1 MKATM
6 RKKCF
11 FFCFILLAV
20 VTNQIAHGQNR
31 KRGKNIYSPVPIDE
45 GDTCRIDIVFIIDS
59 SESAKN
65 QLFDLQKDFVQNMTD
80 SIFQMKPVK
89 SHMYSVKLASM
100 QFSSTVIIDHPF
112 TAWKNVQNFKEKIN
126 SLGFIGQ
133 GTYSYYAVSNA
144 THLFKTE
151 SRKRSV
157 KVAFLMTDGVDHPN
171 SPNVQGIAKT
181 ARSLGIHFVTIGLS
195 KKAVQ
200 EEKLRMIFGDSSS
213 KRVLCLDDQNLVAD
227 VALEL
232 EALLQEQ
239 CVRKTCECEKGVK
252 GDKGSDGSKGEKGDP
267 GPKGNKGDAQKGD
280 HGEKGE
286 EGTPGYK
293 GDKGERGECG
303 APGPKG
309 EIGLQGSVG
318 PTGPRGPQ
326 GIRGDPGEQ
335 GLKGIQGSKGE
346 QGPPGPYGP
355 AGSPG
360 IGEPGPKGAEGREG
374 RIGLRGPPGIG
385 EPGLP
390 GPPGPPGSPG
400 EKGSTG
406 QGIQGDK
413 GEKGSPGV
421 RGPSGPKG
429 EQVKGDKGDQGQVGP
444 QGPPGPPGAGLQGS
458 QGVQGPPG
466 IPGPKGS
473 EGYGWPGPKGEPG
486 ERGQKGEPGRPGNS
500 TTGLKGDTGLPGTP
514 GEKGVKG
521 EKGLIGRKGEKGD
534 EGPRGPEGPPG
545 KGLLGQKGDPGEKGS
560 KGMIGPTG
568 LQGQAGPKGDRGE
581 TGPPGVPGASVWGPP
596 GPKGDP
602 GYKGLPG
609 DPGIPGNSI
618 MGPMGK
624 QGPPGPPGPQGA
636 KADKGDKGEA
646 GPPGPAGPEGPEGP
660 KGVGDAGPKGERGIK
675 GDPGPPGPPG
685 WGHMGPKGIMGRKGL
700 PGLPGPPGIS
710 IQGDKGEKGSKG
722 LPGPKGSVGNGLP
735 GRKGDYGDKGDT
747 GSKGA
752 KGEIGDPGPPGPKG
766 SGGRKGEPGLSR
778 EDVIRLIN
786 EICGCGIK
794 CRTTPLELIFVIDS
808 SESVGPDNFNIIKT
822 FMKTFIDKISASQAT
837 SRIGIINFSH
847 RVDLVSSLKQYTNK
861 EHLKSAVDKM
871 PYLGEGTYTASAIQE
886 AIHLF
891 QAARPAV
898 RKVAVVI
905 TDGQADSRDKVRLD
919 TIVREAHATNI
930 EIFVIGVVQ
939 RTDPHYDD
947 ILKEMQ
953 LIATDPDEEHVYQID
968 DFVTLSVLENK
979 LITKICENE
988 SAAYTRKY
996 NILSPSPSLESEIAR
1011 KDANSLLPKVT
1022 TSEIDML
1029 PTEGDSNPM
1038 SNQHSPTQSTYTEP
1052 LPSAQDHSVTTS
1064 AHRES
1069 TLPPVYNI
1077 SEIRPPSPVV
1087 NPFVGGTATERH
1099 QPAPWQTEIA
1109 RSPKN
1114 PRCLEPM
1121 KPGDCWNYVVKWF
1134 YDKSGNSCGQFWYGG
1149 CNGNNNR
1156 FETEK
1161 ECRETCVD

>member
-1 MKATM
+1 MG
-6 RKKCF
+6 KKYF
-11 FFCFILLAV
+11 FFCSILLAV
-20 VTNQIAHGQNR
+20 ITNQIVHGQNR
-31 KRGKNIYSPVPIDE
+31 KRGKNIYSPMPKDE
-45 GDTCRIDIVFIIDS
+45 GDMCLIDIVFIIDS

-65 QLFDLQKDFVQNMTD
+65 RLFDIQKNFVQNITD

-171 SPNVQGIAKT
+171 SPNVQGIATT

-200 EEKLRMIFGDSSS
+200 EEKLRMISGDSSS
-213 KRVLCLDDQNLVAD
+213 KRVLCLDDQNLVVD

-232 EALLQEQ
+232 VSYADVNL
-239 CVRKTCECEKGVK
+239 CVQKTCECEKGEK
-252 GDKGSDGSKGEKGDP
+252 GDKGEKGNDGSKGDKGDQ
-267 GPKGNKGDAQKGD
+267 GPKGNKTGNAMSFWVTGKTIAEHFPSTIKGVGLLFQLRD
-280 HGEKGE
+280 EPVFIKYHFCNKFLQ
-286 EGTPGYK
+286 PF
-293 GDKGERGECG
+293 RGFVLSAEDNVLSGICH
-303 APGPKG
+303 A
-309 EIGLQGSVG
+309 
-318 PTGPRGPQ
+318 Q
-326 GIRGDPGEQ
+326 GIV
-335 GLKGIQGSKGE
+335 GE

-355 AGSPG
+355 AGPSG

-413 GEKGSPGV
+413 GEKGSVGAPG
-421 RGPSGPKG
+421 PAGPKG
-429 EQVKGDKGDQGQVGP
+429 DQVKGDKGDQGRVGP
-444 QGPPGPPGAGLQGS
+444 QGPPGPPGPSHQGR
-458 QGVQGPPG
+458 QGAQGPPG
-466 IPGPKGS
+466 NPGAKGS
-473 EGYGWPGPKGEPG
+473 RGFGLP
-486 ERGQKGEPGRPGNS
+486 GQKGEPGTAGQKGEPGLPGIS
-500 TTGLKGDTGLPGTP
+500 SSGLKGATGLPGTP

-521 EKGLIGRKGEKGD
+521 ETGL
-534 EGPRGPEGPPG
+534 PG
-545 KGLLGQKGDPGEKGS
+545 KKVRKYILPHVKGGDPGEKGS
-560 KGMIGPTG
+560 KGVIGPTG
-568 LQGQAGPKGDRGE
+568 PTGPAGPKGDRGE
-581 TGPPGVPGASVWGPP
+581 MGPRGVPGSSVWGPP

-602 GYKGLPG
+602 GYQGPPG
-609 DPGIPGNSI
+609 DDGRPGNSI
-618 MGPMGK
+618 MGPTGHR
-624 QGPPGPPGPQGA
+624 GLPGPPGPEGP

-646 GPPGPAGPEGPEGP
+646 GPPGPAGPAGPEGP
-660 KGVGDAGPKGERGIK
+660 KGVGDAGPKGDRGIK

-685 WGHMGPKGIMGRKGL
+685 WGHMGPKGIMGRDGL
-700 PGLPGPPGIS
+700 PGPPGPPGIS

-722 LPGPKGSVGNGLP
+722 FPGPKGSVGTGLP
-735 GRKGDYGDKGDT
+735 GPKGNYGDKGDT

-778 EDVIRLIN
+778 EDVVRLIH

-794 CRTTPLELIFVIDS
+794 CKTTPLELVFVIDS
-808 SESVGPDNFNIIKT
+808 SESVGPENFNIIKA
-822 FMKTFIDKISASQAT
+822 FMKTFIDKVSASHAT
-837 SRIGIINFSH
+837 TRIGIINFSH
-847 RVDLVSSLKQYTNK
+847 RVDLVSSLKQFTSK
-861 EHLKSAVDKM
+861 EHLKSAVDEM

-886 AIHLF
+886 AIRLF

-905 TDGQADSRDKVRLD
+905 TDGQADNRDKVRLD
-919 TIVREAHATNI
+919 TVVREAHATNI
-930 EIFVIGVVQ
+930 EIFVIGIVQ
-939 RTDPHYDD
+939 RTDPHFDD
-947 ILKEMQ
+947 FLKEMQ

-968 DFVTLSVLENK
+968 DFITLSVLENK

-988 SAAYTRKY
+988 SAVYTRNY
-996 NILSPSPSLESEIAR
+996 NILSPSPSPEPEIAR
-1011 KDANSLLPKVT
+1011 KDANSLLRKT
-1022 TSEIDML
+1022 TISEIDIL
-1029 PTEGDSNPM
+1029 PTEGSSNPDH
-1038 SNQHSPTQSTYTEP
+1038 NVTPSPHGQSI
-1052 LPSAQDHSVTTS
+1052 
-1064 AHRES
+1064 
-1069 TLPPVYNI
+1069 LPPVDNI
-1077 SEIRPPSPVV
+1077 SEIRPLSPVV
-1087 NPFVGGTATERH
+1087 NPFVGGTATEDH
-1099 QPAPWQTEIA
+1099 QPAVWQAEVA
-1109 RSPKN
+1109 RTQKKSKLTFTDALSD

-1121 KPGDCWNYVVKWF
+1121 KPGDCWNYVVKWY
-1134 YDKSGNSCGQFWYGG
+1134 YDKAGNSCGQFWYGG
-1149 CNGNNNR
+1149 CNGTNNR

-1161 ECRETCVD
+1161 ECRETCVG

>member
-1 MKATM
+1 M

-11 FFCFILLAV
+11 FFCCIILAV
-20 VTNQIAHGQNR
+20 ITNQIVHGQNR
-31 KRGKNIYSPVPIDE
+31 RRGKNFYSPMPEDE
-45 GDTCRIDIVFIIDS
+45 GDMCLIDIVFIIDS

-65 QLFDLQKDFVQNMTD
+65 QLFEIQKNFVQNLTD

-89 SHMYSVKLASM
+89 SHKYSVKLASM

-171 SPNVQGIAKT
+171 SPNVQGIATT

-200 EEKLRMIFGDSSS
+200 EEKLRMISGDSSS
-213 KRVLCLDDQNLVAD
+213 KRVLCLDDQNLVVD

-232 EALLQEQ
+232 EALLQKQ
-239 CVRKTCECEKGVK
+239 CAQKTHCECEKGVK
-252 GDKGSDGSKGEKGDP
+252 GDKGEKGSDGSKGDKGDP
-267 GPKGNKGDAQKGD
+267 GPKGIRGDAQKGD
-280 HGEKGE
+280 HGEKGK
-286 EGTPGYK
+286 EGAPGDK

-318 PTGPRGPQ
+318 PMGPRGPQ
-326 GIRGDPGEQ
+326 GIRGDPGQQ
-335 GLKGIQGSKGE
+335 GPKGIQGNKGE

-355 AGSPG
+355 AGPSG

-413 GEKGSPGV
+413 GEKGSEGI
-421 RGPSGPKG
+421 RGLPGPKG
-429 EQVKGDKGDQGQVGP
+429 EPVKGDKGEQGQVGP
-444 QGPPGPPGAGLQGS
+444 QGPPGLPGQGHEGR
-458 QGVQGPPG
+458 QGAQGPPG
-466 IPGPKGS
+466 NPGPRGS
-473 EGYGWPGPKGEPG
+473 PGHGWPGPKGEAGNP
-486 ERGQKGEPGRPGNS
+486 GQKGEPGPPGIS
-500 TTGLKGDTGLPGTP
+500 SSGLKGETGLPGTP
-514 GEKGVKG
+514 GDKGVKG
-521 EKGLIGRKGEKGD
+521 DKGLSGKKVRKYIL
-534 EGPRGPEGPPG
+534 PRKRCTKRVMKEE
-545 KGLLGQKGDPGEKGS
+545 QIICRFAGDPGEKGS
-560 KGMIGPTG
+560 EGMIGPI
-568 LQGQAGPKGDRGE
+568 GPKGQTGSKGDPGE
-581 TGPPGVPGASVWGPP
+581 KGPPGVPGASVRGPP
-596 GPKGDP
+596 GPKGEP
-602 GYKGLPG
+602 GHNGSPG
-609 DPGIPGNSI
+609 DTGPPGNSI
-618 MGPMGK
+618 MGPTGP
-624 QGPPGPPGPQGA
+624 QGPPGPPGPEGP

-646 GPPGPAGPEGPEGP
+646 GPPGPAGPTGPEGP
-660 KGVGDAGPKGERGIK
+660 KGVGDAGPKGDRGIK
-675 GDPGPPGPPG
+675 GDLGPPGPPG

-700 PGLPGPPGIS
+700 PGPPGPPGIS

-722 LPGPKGSVGNGLP
+722 FPGPKGSVGTGLP
-735 GRKGDYGDKGDT
+735 GQKGDYGDKGDT

-778 EDVIRLIN
+778 EDVIRLIS

-794 CRTTPLELIFVIDS
+794 CRTTPLELVFVIDS

-822 FMKTFIDKISASQAT
+822 FVKTFIDKISANHAT
-837 SRIGIINFSH
+837 TRIGIINFSH
-847 RVDLVSSLKQYTNK
+847 RVDLVSSLKQYTSK
-861 EHLKSAVDKM
+861 EYLKSAVDKM
-871 PYLGEGTYTASAIQE
+871 PYLGEGTFTASAIQE
-886 AIHLF
+886 AIRLF

-930 EIFVIGVVQ
+930 EIFVIGIVQ

-947 ILKEMQ
+947 FLKEMQ

-968 DFVTLSVLENK
+968 DFITLSVLENK

-988 SAAYTRKY
+988 SAVYIRNY

-1011 KDANSLLPKVT
+1011 KDADSLLPKVT

-1029 PTEGDSNPM
+1029 PTERTSNP
-1038 SNQHSPTQSTYTEP
+1038 
-1052 LPSAQDHSVTTS
+1052 DHSVTTS

-1069 TLPPVYNI
+1069 ILPPVHNI
-1077 SEIRPPSPVV
+1077 SEIRPLSPVV
-1087 NPFVGGTATERH
+1087 NPFVGGTATEGH
-1099 QPAPWQTEIA
+1099 QPAAWQTEVA
-1109 RSPKN
+1109 RTQKKSKLTFTDALSD

-1121 KPGDCWNYVVKWF
+1121 KPGDCWNYVVKWY
-1134 YDKSGNSCGQFWYGG
+1134 YDKDGNSCGQFWYGG
-1149 CNGNNNR
+1149 CNGTNNR

>member
-1 MKATM
+1 MKVKKM
-6 RKKCF
+6 RKNCF
-11 FFCFILLAV
+11 FFCSILLAV
-20 VTNQIAHGQNR
+20 ITNQIVHGQNR
-31 KRGKNIYSPVPIDE
+31 KRGKNIYSPMPKDE
-45 GDTCRIDIVFIIDS
+45 GDMCLIDIVFIIDS

-65 QLFDLQKDFVQNMTD
+65 HLFDIQKNFVQNITD

-171 SPNVQGIAKT
+171 SPNVQGIATT

-200 EEKLRMIFGDSSS
+200 EEKLRMISGDSSS
-213 KRVLCLDDQNLVAD
+213 KRVLCLDDQNLVVD

-232 EALLQEQ
+232 EALLQKQ
-239 CVRKTCECEKGVK
+239 CVQKTCECEKGEK
-252 GDKGSDGSKGEKGDP
+252 GDKGEKGSDGSKGDKGDP

-286 EGTPGYK
+286 EGAPGYK

-326 GIRGDPGEQ
+326 GIRGDPGQQ
-335 GLKGIQGSKGE
+335 GPKGIQGNKGE

-355 AGSPG
+355 AGPSG

-374 RIGLRGPPGIG
+374 RVGLRGPPGIG

-390 GPPGPPGSPG
+390 GPPGPPGLPG

-406 QGIQGDK
+406 QGIPGDK
-413 GEKGSPGV
+413 GEKGSDGA
-421 RGPSGPKG
+421 RGPAGPKG
-429 EQVKGDKGDQGQVGP
+429 DQVKGDKGDQGQVGP
-444 QGPPGPPGAGLQGS
+444 QGPPGPPGPSHQGR
-458 QGVQGPPG
+458 QGAQGPPG
-466 IPGPKGS
+466 NPGAKGS
-473 EGYGWPGPKGEPG
+473 RGSGWPGPKGEPG
-486 ERGQKGEPGRPGNS
+486 KAGQKGEPGLPGIS
-500 TTGLKGDTGLPGTP
+500 SPGLKGATGLPGTP
-514 GEKGVKG
+514 GEKGLKG
-521 EKGLIGRKGEKGD
+521 EKGLTGKKGEKGE

-568 LQGQAGPKGDRGE
+568 LTGPAGLKGDRGE
-581 TGPPGVPGASVWGPP
+581 KGPPGLPGSSVWGPP

-602 GYKGLPG
+602 GYQGPPG
-609 DPGIPGNSI
+609 DDGQPGNSI
-618 MGPMGK
+618 MGPTGHR
-624 QGPPGPPGPQGA
+624 GLPGPPGPEGP
-636 KADKGDKGEA
+636 KADKGDKGEV

-660 KGVGDAGPKGERGIK
+660 KGVGDPGPKGDRGFK
-675 GDPGPPGPPG
+675 GDPGAPGPPG
-685 WGHMGPKGIMGRKGL
+685 WGHMGPKGIMGRDGL
-700 PGLPGPPGIS
+700 PGPPGPPGIS

-722 LPGPKGSVGNGLP
+722 FPGPKGSVGTGLP
-735 GRKGDYGDKGDT
+735 GQKGDYGDKGDT

-778 EDVIRLIN
+778 EDVIRLIH

-794 CRTTPLELIFVIDS
+794 CKTTPLELVFVIDS
-808 SESVGPDNFNIIKT
+808 SESVGPENFNIIKT
-822 FMKTFIDKISASQAT
+822 FMKTFIDKVSANHAT
-837 SRIGIINFSH
+837 TRIGIINFSH
-847 RVDLVSSLKQYTNK
+847 RVDLVSSLKQYTSK
-861 EHLKSAVDKM
+861 EHLKSAVDEM

-886 AIHLF
+886 AIRLF

-905 TDGQADSRDKVRLD
+905 TDGQADNRDKVRLD
-919 TIVREAHATNI
+919 TIVREAHATDI
-930 EIFVIGVVQ
+930 EIFVIGIVQ
-939 RTDPHYDD
+939 RTDPHFDD
-947 ILKEMQ
+947 FLKEMQ

-988 SAAYTRKY
+988 SAIYTRNY
-996 NILSPSPSLESEIAR
+996 SILSSSPSPEPEIAR
-1011 KDANSLLPKVT
+1011 KDANSLLPKMT
-1022 TSEIDML
+1022 TSEIAIL
-1029 PTEGDSNPM
+1029 STKGSSNPHGP
-1038 SNQHSPTQSTYTEP
+1038 SRSTYTEP
-1052 LPSAQDHSVTTS
+1052 LPSAQDHNVTAS
-1064 AHRES
+1064 PHRQS
-1069 TLPPVYNI
+1069 ILPPVYNI
-1077 SEIRPPSPVV
+1077 SETRPLSPVV
-1087 NPFVGGTATERH
+1087 NPFVGRTATEDH
-1099 QPAPWQTEIA
+1099 QPAVWQAEVA
-1109 RSPKN
+1109 RAQKN

-1121 KPGDCWNYVVKWF
+1121 KPGDCWNYVVKWY
-1134 YDKSGNSCGQFWYGG
+1134 YDKAGNSCGQFWYGG

>member
-1 MKATM
+1 M
-6 RKKCF
+6 RNKCF
-11 FFCFILLAV
+11 FFCSILLAV
-20 VTNQIAHGQNR
+20 ITNQIVHGQNR
-31 KRGKNIYSPVPIDE
+31 KRGKNIYSPMPKDE
-45 GDTCRIDIVFIIDS
+45 GDMCLIDIVFIIDS

-65 QLFDLQKDFVQNMTD
+65 QLFDIQKNFVQNITD

-112 TAWKNVQNFKEKIN
+112 TAWKNVQNFKEKIS

-171 SPNVQGIAKT
+171 SPNVQGIATT

-200 EEKLRMIFGDSSS
+200 EEKLRMISGDSSS
-213 KRVLCLDDQNLVAD
+213 KHVLCLDDQNLVVD
-227 VALEL
+227 VALEVVSCADVNL
-232 EALLQEQ
+232 
-239 CVRKTCECEKGVK
+239 CVQKTCECEKGEK
-252 GDKGSDGSKGEKGDP
+252 GDKGEKGSDGSKGDKGDP

-280 HGEKGE
+280 YGEKGE
-286 EGTPGYK
+286 EVCDYYSANSYF
-293 GDKGERGECG
+293 GERGECG

-309 EIGLQGSVG
+309 QIGLQGSVG

-326 GIRGDPGEQ
+326 GIRGDPGQQ
-335 GLKGIQGSKGE
+335 GPKGIQGNKGE

-355 AGSPG
+355 AGPSG

-374 RIGLRGPPGIG
+374 RIGLRGPPGTG

-413 GEKGSPGV
+413 GEKGSDGA
-421 RGPSGPKG
+421 RGPPGPKG
-429 EQVKGDKGDQGQVGP
+429 DQVKGDKGDQGQVGP
-444 QGPPGPPGAGLQGS
+444 QGPPGPPGPSHQGR
-458 QGVQGPPG
+458 QGAQGPPG
-466 IPGPKGS
+466 NPGAKGS
-473 EGYGWPGPKGEPG
+473 RGFGLP
-486 ERGQKGEPGRPGNS
+486 GQKGEPGTAGQKGEPGLPGIS
-500 TTGLKGDTGLPGTP
+500 SSGLKGATGLPGTP

-521 EKGLIGRKGEKGD
+521 EKGL
-534 EGPRGPEGPPG
+534 PG
-545 KGLLGQKGDPGEKGS
+545 KKVRKCILPHVKGGDPGEKGS
-560 KGMIGPTG
+560 KGIIGPTG
-568 LQGQAGPKGDRGE
+568 PTGPAGPKGDPGE
-581 TGPPGVPGASVWGPP
+581 TGPPGVPGSSVWGPP

-602 GYKGLPG
+602 GYQGPPG
-609 DPGIPGNSI
+609 DDGLPGNSI
-618 MGPMGK
+618 MGPTGRR
-624 QGPPGPPGPQGA
+624 GLPGPPGPEGP

-646 GPPGPAGPEGPEGP
+646 GPPGPAGPAGPEGP
-660 KGVGDAGPKGERGIK
+660 KGVGDAGPKGDRGIK

-685 WGHMGPKGIMGRKGL
+685 WGHMGPKGVMGRDGL
-700 PGLPGPPGIS
+700 PGPPGPPGIS

-722 LPGPKGSVGNGLP
+722 FPGPKGSVGTGLP
-735 GRKGDYGDKGDT
+735 GQKGDYGDKGDT

-778 EDVIRLIN
+778 EDVIRLIH

-794 CRTTPLELIFVIDS
+794 CKTTPLELVFVIDS
-808 SESVGPDNFNIIKT
+808 SESVGPENFNIIKT
-822 FMKTFIDKISASQAT
+822 FMKTFINKVSANHAT
-837 SRIGIINFSH
+837 TRIGIINFSH
-847 RVDLVSSLKQYTNK
+847 RVDLVSSLKQYTSK
-861 EHLKSAVDKM
+861 ERLISAVDKM

-886 AIHLF
+886 AIRLF
-891 QAARPAV
+891 QAARLAV

-905 TDGQADSRDKVRLD
+905 TDGQADNQDKVRLD
-919 TIVREAHATNI
+919 TVVREAHATNI
-930 EIFVIGVVQ
+930 EIFVIGIVQ
-939 RTDPHYDD
+939 RTDPHFDD
-947 ILKEMQ
+947 FLKEMQ

-968 DFVTLSVLENK
+968 DFATLSVLENK

-988 SAAYTRKY
+988 SAVYTRNY
-996 NILSPSPSLESEIAR
+996 NILSPSPSPEPEIAR
-1011 KDANSLLPKVT
+1011 KDANSLLPKTT
-1022 TSEIDML
+1022 TSEIDIL
-1029 PTEGDSNPM
+1029 PTEGS
-1038 SNQHSPTQSTYTEP
+1038 SSPVSK
-1052 LPSAQDHSVTTS
+1052 LVT
-1064 AHRES
+1064 
-1069 TLPPVYNI
+1069 VVKFYNI
-1077 SEIRPPSPVV
+1077 SEIRPLSPVV
-1087 NPFVGGTATERH
+1087 NPFVGGIATEDH
-1099 QPAPWQTEIA
+1099 QPAVWQAEIA
-1109 RSPKN
+1109 RTQKKSKLTFTDALSD
-1114 PRCLEPM
+1114 PRCLELM
-1121 KPGDCWNYVVKWF
+1121 KPGDCWNYVVKWY
-1134 YDKSGNSCGQFWYGG
+1134 YDKAGNSCGQFWYGG
-1149 CNGNNNR
+1149 CNGTNNR

>member
-1 MKATM
+1 DM
-6 RKKCF
+6 C
-11 FFCFILLAV
+11 L
-20 VTNQIAHGQNR
+20 
-31 KRGKNIYSPVPIDE
+31 
-45 GDTCRIDIVFIIDS
+45 IDIVFIIDS

-65 QLFDLQKDFVQNMTD
+65 QLFDTQKNFVQNITD

-171 SPNVQGIAKT
+171 SPNVQGIATT

-200 EEKLRMIFGDSSS
+200 EEKLRMISGDSSS
-213 KRVLCLDDQNLVAD
+213 KRVLCLDDQNLVVD

-232 EALLQEQ
+232 VSYADVNL
-239 CVRKTCECEKGVK
+239 CVEKTCECEKGEK
-252 GDKGSDGSKGEKGDP
+252 GDKGEKGSDGSKGDKGDP
-267 GPKGNKGDAQKGD
+267 GPKGNKGEAQKGD

-286 EGTPGYK
+286 EVCDYYSANSYF
-293 GDKGERGECG
+293 GERGECG

-326 GIRGDPGEQ
+326 GIRGDPGQQ
-335 GLKGIQGSKGE
+335 GPKGIQGNKGE

-355 AGSPG
+355 AGPSG

-413 GEKGSPGV
+413 GEKGSPGA
-421 RGPSGPKG
+421 RGPAGQKVTKS
-429 EQVKGDKGDQGQVGP
+429 KGDQGQVGP
-444 QGPPGPPGAGLQGS
+444 QGPPGPPGPSHQGR
-458 QGVQGPPG
+458 QGAQGPPG
-466 IPGPKGS
+466 NPGAKGS
-473 EGYGWPGPKGEPG
+473 RGSGWPGPKVMV
-486 ERGQKGEPGRPGNS
+486 QTLFFKSS
-500 TTGLKGDTGLPGTP
+500 TGATGLPGTP

-521 EKGLIGRKGEKGD
+521 EKGLTGNKVRKYILLHLECIFAVTEK
-534 EGPRGPEGPPG
+534 
-545 KGLLGQKGDPGEKGS
+545 KVCFLQGDPGEKGS

-568 LQGQAGPKGDRGE
+568 PTGPAGQKGDRGE
-581 TGPPGVPGASVWGPP
+581 TGPPGVPGSSVWGPP

-602 GYKGLPG
+602 GYQGPPG
-609 DPGIPGNSI
+609 DDGRPGNSI
-618 MGPMGK
+618 MGPTVGTTTDTCFISLLY
-624 QGPPGPPGPQGA
+624 Q
-636 KADKGDKGEA
+636 
-646 GPPGPAGPEGPEGP
+646 GPPGPAGPAGPEGP
-660 KGVGDAGPKGERGIK
+660 KGMGDAGPKGDRGIK

-685 WGHMGPKGIMGRKGL
+685 WGHMGPKGIMGRDGL
-700 PGLPGPPGIS
+700 PGPPGPPGIS

-722 LPGPKGSVGNGLP
+722 FPGPKGSVGTGLP

-778 EDVIRLIN
+778 EDVIRLIH

-794 CRTTPLELIFVIDS
+794 CKTTPLELVFVIDS
-808 SESVGPDNFNIIKT
+808 SESVGPENFNIIKT
-822 FMKTFIDKISASQAT
+822 FMKTFIDKVSANQAT
-837 SRIGIINFSH
+837 TRIGIINFSH
-847 RVDLVSSLKQYTNK
+847 RVDLVSSLKQYTSK

-886 AIHLF
+886 AIRLF

-905 TDGQADSRDKVRLD
+905 TDGQVDRRDKVRLD
-919 TIVREAHATNI
+919 TIVREAHAASI
-930 EIFVIGVVQ
+930 EVFVIGIVQ
-939 RTDPHYDD
+939 RTDPHFDD
-947 ILKEMQ
+947 FLKEMQ

-988 SAAYTRKY
+988 SAGYTRNY
-996 NILSPSPSLESEIAR
+996 NILSPSPSPEPEIAR
-1011 KDANSLLPKVT
+1011 KDVNSLLPKMT
-1022 TSEIDML
+1022 TSEIDIP
-1029 PTEGDSNPM
+1029 PTEASSNPV
-1038 SNQHSPTQSTYTEP
+1038 SK
-1052 LPSAQDHSVTTS
+1052 LVK
-1064 AHRES
+1064 
-1069 TLPPVYNI
+1069 VVKFYNI
-1077 SEIRPPSPVV
+1077 SEIRPLSPVV
-1087 NPFVGGTATERH
+1087 NPFVSGTATEDH
-1099 QPAPWQTEIA
+1099 QPAVWQAEVA
-1109 RSPKN
+1109 RTKKKSKLTFTDALSD

-1121 KPGDCWNYVVKWF
+1121 KPGDCWNYVVKWY
-1134 YDKSGNSCGQFWYGG
+1134 YDKDGNSCGQFWYGG
-1149 CNGNNNR
+1149 CNGTNNR

>member
-1 MKATM
+1 M

-11 FFCFILLAV
+11 FFYFILLAV
-20 VTNQIAHGQNR
+20 ITNQRVHGQNR
-31 KRGKNIYSPVPIDE
+31 KRVKNIYSPMPKDE
-45 GDTCRIDIVFIIDS
+45 GDECLIDIVFILDS

-65 QLFDLQKDFVQNMTD
+65 QLFDTQKNFVHNITD

-112 TAWKNVQNFKEKIN
+112 TAWKNVQNFKEKIS

-171 SPNVQGIAKT
+171 SPNVQGIATT

-200 EEKLRMIFGDSSS
+200 TQKLRMISGDSSS
-213 KRVLCLDDQNLVAD
+213 ERVLCLDDENLVVD

-232 EALLQEQ
+232 EALLQKQ
-239 CVRKTCECEKGVK
+239 CVQKTCECEKGEK
-252 GDKGSDGSKGEKGDP
+252 GDKGEKGNDGSKGDKGDP
-267 GPKGNKGDAQKGD
+267 GPKGNKGDAQKGE

-286 EGTPGYK
+286 EGAPGYK

-326 GIRGDPGEQ
+326 GIRGDPGQQ
-335 GLKGIQGSKGE
+335 GPKGIQGNKGE

-355 AGSPG
+355 AGPAG

-406 QGIQGDK
+406 QGIPGDK
-413 GEKGSPGV
+413 GEKGSDGA
-421 RGPSGPKG
+421 RGPAGPKG
-429 EQVKGDKGDQGQVGP
+429 DQVKGDKGDQGQVGP
-444 QGPPGPPGAGLQGS
+444 QGPPGPPGPSLQGR
-458 QGVQGPPG
+458 QGAQGPPG
-466 IPGPKGS
+466 NPGAKGS
-473 EGYGWPGPKGEPG
+473 RGSGWPGPKGEPG
-486 ERGQKGEPGRPGNS
+486 KAGQKGEPGLPGIS
-500 TTGLKGDTGLPGTP
+500 SSGIKGATGLPGTP

-521 EKGLIGRKGEKGD
+521 EKGLTGNKGEKGE

-560 KGMIGPTG
+560 KGMIGPKG
-568 LQGQAGPKGDRGE
+568 LIGPAGPKGDRGE
-581 TGPPGVPGASVWGPP
+581 TGPPGVPGQSVWGPP

-602 GYKGLPG
+602 GYQGPPG
-609 DPGIPGNSI
+609 DDGHPGNSI
-618 MGPMGK
+618 MGPTGHR
-624 QGPPGPPGPQGA
+624 GLPGPPGPEGP

-646 GPPGPAGPEGPEGP
+646 GPPGPAGPAGPEGP
-660 KGVGDAGPKGERGIK
+660 KGVGDAGPKGDQGIK

-685 WGHMGPKGIMGRKGL
+685 WGHIGPKGIMGRDGL
-700 PGLPGPPGIS
+700 PGPPGPPGIS

-722 LPGPKGSVGNGLP
+722 FPGPKGSVGTGLP

-778 EDVIRLIN
+778 EDVIRLIH

-794 CRTTPLELIFVIDS
+794 CKTTPLELVFVIDS
-808 SESVGPDNFNIIKT
+808 SESVGPENFKIIKT
-822 FMKTFIDKISASQAT
+822 FMKTFIDKVSANHAT
-837 SRIGIINFSH
+837 TRIGIINFSH
-847 RVDLVSSLKQYTNK
+847 RVDLVSTLKQYTSK
-861 EHLKSAVDKM
+861 ERLKSAVDEM

-898 RKVAVVI
+898 RKVALVI
-905 TDGQADSRDKVRLD
+905 TDGQADNRDKVRLD

-930 EIFVIGVVQ
+930 EIFVIGIVQ
-939 RTDPHYDD
+939 RTDPHFDD
-947 ILKEMQ
+947 FLKEMQ

-988 SAAYTRKY
+988 SAVYTRYY
-996 NILSPSPSLESEIAR
+996 NILSPSPSPEPETAR
-1011 KDANSLLPKVT
+1011 KDANSLLPKTT
-1022 TSEIDML
+1022 TSKIDIL
-1029 PTEGDSNPM
+1029 PTEGSSN
-1038 SNQHSPTQSTYTEP
+1038 SHSPSRSAHTEP
-1052 LPSAQDHSVTTS
+1052 LPSAQDHNVTTS
-1064 AHRES
+1064 PRS
-1069 TLPPVYNI
+1069 QSMLPPVYNI
-1077 SEIRPPSPVV
+1077 AEIRPLSPAVS
-1087 NPFVGGTATERH
+1087 PFVGGTATEDH
-1099 QPAPWQTEIA
+1099 QSAAWQAEAA
-1109 RSPKN
+1109 RTQKN

-1121 KPGDCWNYVVKWF
+1121 KPGDCWNYVVKWY
-1134 YDKSGNSCGQFWYGG
+1134 YDKAGNSCGQFWYGG
-1149 CNGNNNR
+1149 CDGTNNR

>member
-1 MKATM
+1 M
-6 RKKCF
+6 RKKYF
-11 FFCFILLAV
+11 FFYFILLAV
-20 VTNQIAHGQNR
+20 ITNQMVHGQNR
-31 KRGKNIYSPVPIDE
+31 KKGKNIYSPMPKDE
-45 GDTCRIDIVFIIDS
+45 GDMCLIDIVFIIDS

-65 QLFDLQKDFVQNMTD
+65 QLFDIQKNFVQNITD

-112 TAWKNVQNFKEKIN
+112 TAWKDVQNFKEKIS

-133 GTYSYYAVSNA
+133 GTYSYYAISNA

-171 SPNVQGIAKT
+171 SPNVQGIATT

-200 EEKLRMIFGDSSS
+200 EEKLRMISGDSSS
-213 KRVLCLDDQNLVAD
+213 KRVLCLDDQNLVVD
-227 VALEL
+227 IALEL
-232 EALLQEQ
+232 VSYADVNF
-239 CVRKTCECEKGVK
+239 CVQKTCECEKGEK
-252 GDKGSDGSKGEKGDP
+252 GDKGEKGSDGSKGEKGDA

-286 EGTPGYK
+286 EGAPGYK

-318 PTGPRGPQ
+318 PTGPLGPQ
-326 GIRGDPGEQ
+326 GIRGDPGQQ
-335 GLKGIQGSKGE
+335 GPKGIQGNKGE

-355 AGSPG
+355 AGPSG

-413 GEKGSPGV
+413 GEKGSDGA
-421 RGPSGPKG
+421 RGPRGPKG
-429 EQVKGDKGDQGQVGP
+429 EQVKGNKGDQGQVGP
-444 QGPPGPPGAGLQGS
+444 QGPPGPPGPSQQGR
-458 QGVQGPPG
+458 QGAQGPPG
-466 IPGPKGS
+466 NPGPKGS
-473 EGYGWPGPKGEPG
+473 QGSGWPGPKGEPG
-486 ERGQKGEPGRPGNS
+486 KPGQKGEPGLPGIS
-500 TTGLKGDTGLPGTP
+500 SSGLKGATGLPGSP

-521 EKGLIGRKGEKGD
+521 ETGLTGKKVRKYILPHVKG
-534 EGPRGPEGPPG
+534 
-545 KGLLGQKGDPGEKGS
+545 GDPGEKGS
-560 KGMIGPTG
+560 EGMIGPTG
-568 LQGQAGPKGDRGE
+568 LKGPAGLKGDRGE
-581 TGPPGVPGASVWGPP
+581 TGPPGLPGASVWGPP

-602 GYKGLPG
+602 GYKGPPG
-609 DPGIPGNSI
+609 DDGRPGNSI
-618 MGPMGK
+618 MGPTGHP
-624 QGPPGPPGPQGA
+624 GLPGPPGPEGP

-646 GPPGPAGPEGPEGP
+646 GPPGPEGPAGPEGP
-660 KGVGDAGPKGERGIK
+660 KGVGDAGPKGDRGYK

-685 WGHMGPKGIMGRKGL
+685 WGHMGPKGIMGREGL
-700 PGLPGPPGIS
+700 PGPPGPPGIS

-722 LPGPKGSVGNGLP
+722 FPGPKGSVGTGLP
-735 GRKGDYGDKGDT
+735 GQKGDYGDKGDT

-752 KGEIGDPGPPGPKG
+752 KGEIGDPGPPGPK
-766 SGGRKGEPGLSR
+766 SIHFLKVVSHKMSEM
-778 EDVIRLIN
+778 VILP
-786 EICGCGIK
+786 GCGIK
-794 CRTTPLELIFVIDS
+794 CKTTPLELVFVIDS
-808 SESVGPDNFNIIKT
+808 SESVGPENFNIIKT
-822 FMKTFIDKISASQAT
+822 FMKTFIDKVSANHAT
-837 SRIGIINFSH
+837 TRIGIINFSH
-847 RVDLVSSLKQYTNK
+847 RVDLVSSLKQYMSK
-861 EHLKSAVDKM
+861 EQLKSAVDKM

-886 AIHLF
+886 AIRLF

-905 TDGQADSRDKVRLD
+905 TDGQADNRDKVRLD
-919 TIVREAHATNI
+919 TIVREAHAANI
-930 EIFVIGVVQ
+930 EIFVIGIVQ
-939 RTDPHYDD
+939 RTDPHFDD
-947 ILKEMQ
+947 FLKEMQ

-979 LITKICENE
+979 LITKICEND
-988 SAAYTRKY
+988 SAVYTRNY

-1011 KDANSLLPKVT
+1011 KDANSLLPKTT
-1022 TSEIDML
+1022 TSEIYIL
-1029 PTEGDSNPM
+1029 PTEASNNP
-1038 SNQHSPTQSTYTEP
+1038 
-1052 LPSAQDHSVTTS
+1052 DHSVTIS

-1069 TLPPVYNI
+1069 ILPPVYNI
-1077 SEIRPPSPVV
+1077 SETRPLSPVV
-1087 NPFVGGTATERH
+1087 NPFIGGTATEDH
-1099 QPAPWQTEIA
+1099 QPAAWQAELA
-1109 RSPKN
+1109 RTQKKSKLTFTDALSD

-1121 KPGDCWNYVVKWF
+1121 KPGDCWNYEVKWY
-1134 YDKSGNSCGQFWYGG
+1134 YDKDGNSCGQFWYGG
-1149 CNGNNNR
+1149 CNGSNNR